1 MSSDEENVEQRKRK
15 KGVVNTDKYKRNAI
29 KKAKITGAEHI
40 NWAGRLIPAKQPG
53 STSCG

>member
-15 KGVVNTDKYKRNAI
+15 EGVVNADKYKRNAI
-29 KKAKITGAEHI
+29 KKAKITGAKHI
-40 NWAGRLIPAKQPG
+40 NWAGRIPAKQPG